1 MGQSLSSI
9 RPPKPRLT
17 EENLPD
23 QTGKVFLI
31 TGASGGV
38 GKELASMVYKHNAK
52 VYIAAR
58 SEDKS
63 TAAIA
68 SIKQQY
74 PKSKGQLIFLHLDL
88 GDLTTIPK
96 SAEQFLRQ
104 ESRLDVLWLNAG
116 VMVPPAGSKTTQG
129 YELQLGTNN
138 IGHFLFTKL
147 LHPILKSTAA
157 SAPRNSVRVIW
168 VSSSAIDVAPSGVID
183 FTNMDYKRDERAW
196 TKYGRSKAG
205 NVLHAVEFARRTES
219 EGIVS
224 VSLNPGNLATDLQ
237 RSMPGWQAYV
247 WAKLLA
253 YPAKFGAYT
262 ELFAGLHPDVKL
274 ETSGM
279 FIAPWGRIVKARKD
293 LFDPALGRRYWE
305 WTEEQVKPY
314 V

>member
-1 MGQSLSSI
+1 
-9 RPPKPRLT
+9 
-17 EENLPD
+17 
-23 QTGKVFLI
+23 
-31 TGASGGV
+31 
-38 GKELASMVYKHNAK
+38 MVYKHNAK

-147 LHPILKSTAA
+147 LHPVLKNTAA

-224 VSLNPGNLATDLQ
+224 VVSIWIIRLVVITNCVQSLNPGNLATDLQ

-247 WAKLLA
+247 WAVCCVLN
-253 YPAKFGAYT
+253 
-262 ELFAGLHPDVKL
+262 
-274 ETSGM
+274 S
-279 FIAPWGRIVKARKD
+279 
-293 LFDPALGRRYWE
+293 WE
-305 WTEEQVKPY
+305 SC
-314 V
+314 